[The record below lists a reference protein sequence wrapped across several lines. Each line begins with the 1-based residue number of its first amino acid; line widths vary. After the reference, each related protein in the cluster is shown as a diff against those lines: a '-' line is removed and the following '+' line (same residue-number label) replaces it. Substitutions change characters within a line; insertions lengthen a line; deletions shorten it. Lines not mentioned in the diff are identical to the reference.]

1 MKRIPV
7 RLMSLLLC
15 LLMLLSLGACGKK
28 EDPVQQGTDAPA
40 ANAPAT
46 PDKPAEQPDKQTP
59 AGPQYG
65 ALRAPERGSFR
76 SGRTIAFEDVTYAAF
91 TDGIYRLHSEGGEL
105 VAPASLSYFSS
116 FCTDGYT
123 LYYIDMDSV
132 LYQCELDKNEKIT
145 PVFSTLLDEAAV
157 CSSVVGVASDR
168 FYLQSD
174 SWEGEFSN
182 VVVVSAK
189 NGSVMQVYEGF
200 HGGCDG
206 GLTYIHHDSY
216 DVSPLPM
223 TIFDK
228 DGEPVVET
236 EYAWTPT
243 ASDGGIWYSLWSEDA
258 NDGKQELH
266 RVTAESD
273 EVVLT
278 GTETGGDFFGWSIG
292 GFLASLIYYQNDY
305 SAPSYYDLRDGRR
318 LESNE
323 VDLEGNTGW
332 WSDGV
337 TVDGV
342 DYLVSYSRAARMTE
356 AGPVPVVEL
365 PEGINNQGMTL
376 VSGEVMVPCSGGVFY
391 RLPLD
396 PDGWQHVVP
405 ATMGYMQRED
415 YDGKT
420 GETIYVKYPVMM
432 VDGPYY
438 YEGLYHAMTE
448 YNDQVLDQAE
458 ALSAECM
465 NKVSEQI
472 DNGFTDPEDF
482 YTATVDVYIQRSD
495 VTAFSF
501 LEHQWI
507 NTTLSRTDV
516 DLWTGYN
523 FNTKDGSMLSLKDV
537 VTDIGKLKDVMVSLT
552 DSTHRAF
559 FDEILT
565 GDLVSRPACSW
576 VLGYE
581 GLTFWFNPQ
590 VNYTY
595 GGVPVSVFIPFA
607 DYPELFTDSVTCVP
621 RDYAYDVVVEDY
633 WSHPLTLSC
642 DEGSLSVRPS
652 ARKNS
657 DIGVYDKL
665 SLDCGSNAFSDDL
678 FSDCP
683 FASIIHIGSEAPVY
697 GKVQQNGLNYL
708 ALQTTGDGMELYI
721 YKLDPEGVEVS
732 YRSYGTNALTHLMP
746 LDLDFED
753 MPYIYHNWFGNPNF
767 FTMVEDQSGGGDYFE
782 LHTIACTIDAGAPIY
797 MDISGGSQG
806 VG

>member
-1 MKRIPV
+1 M
-7 RLMSLLLC
+7 
-15 LLMLLSLGACGKK
+15 
-28 EDPVQQGTDAPA
+28 
-40 ANAPAT
+40 
-46 PDKPAEQPDKQTP
+46 
-59 AGPQYG
+59 
-65 ALRAPERGSFR
+65 
-76 SGRTIAFEDVTYAAF
+76 
-91 TDGIYRLHSEGGEL
+91 
-105 VAPASLSYFSS
+105 
-116 FCTDGYT
+116 
-123 LYYIDMDSV
+123 
-132 LYQCELDKNEKIT
+132 
-145 PVFSTLLDEAAV
+145 
-157 CSSVVGVASDR
+157 
-168 FYLQSD
+168 
-174 SWEGEFSN
+174 
-182 VVVVSAK
+182 
-189 NGSVMQVYEGF
+189 
-200 HGGCDG
+200 
-206 GLTYIHHDSY
+206 
-216 DVSPLPM
+216 
-223 TIFDK
+223 
-228 DGEPVVET
+228 
-236 EYAWTPT
+236 
-243 ASDGGIWYSLWSEDA
+243 
-258 NDGKQELH
+258 
-266 RVTAESD
+266 
-273 EVVLT
+273 
-278 GTETGGDFFGWSIG
+278 
-292 GFLASLIYYQNDY
+292 
-305 SAPSYYDLRDGRR
+305 
-318 LESNE
+318 
-323 VDLEGNTGW
+323 
-332 WSDGV
+332 
-337 TVDGV
+337 DGV

-365 PEGINNQGMTL
+365 PDGINNQGMTL
-376 VSGEVMVPCSGGVFY
+376 VSGEVMVPCNGGVFY

-665 SLDCGSNAFSDDL
+665 QRVQRRSVLRLPLRLDHPHRQRGAGLRQGAAERTELSGPADHRRRHGAVYLQARSRGRRGLLPLLRHKRADPSDAPGPRFRGHAVHL
-678 FSDCP
+678 SQLVRQ
-683 FASIIHIGSEAPVY
+683 SQLLHHGGGSERR
-697 GKVQQNGLNYL
+697 QRLL
-708 ALQTTGDGMELYI
+708 
-721 YKLDPEGVEVS
+721 
-732 YRSYGTNALTHLMP
+732 
-746 LDLDFED
+746 
-753 MPYIYHNWFGNPNF
+753 
-767 FTMVEDQSGGGDYFE
+767 
-782 LHTIACTIDAGAPIY
+782 
-797 MDISGGSQG
+797 
-806 VG
+806 